1 MDSQGV
7 YLSRIFL
14 EFFLKPVY
22 VSPWLLKNFKFMVLR
37 LLVNR
42 FVSRENESIHFYSC
56 PKQNSPPGFY
66 HYHSG
71 EKEPTHFPQRTVFE
85 NLFSPAERGSIM
97 ELKRWPKLNLRGYW
111 SQVLINSIIFATF
124 TLLVPVL
131 LCRNS
136 DSSMLKCEGSLT

>member
-14 EFFLKPVY
+14 EVFLKPVCPTM
-22 VSPWLLKNFKFMVLR
+22 VAERFQIHGVKWLVTT
-37 LLVNR
+37 
-42 FVSRENESIHFYSC
+42 FVSWENESIHFYWC
-56 PKQNSPPGFY
+56 PKQNSPPGFC

-71 EKEPTHFPQRTVFE
+71 EKEPTHFSTKNGFE
-85 NLFSPAERGSIM
+85 NLFSPAERGRIM

-124 TLLVPVL
+124 ALLVPVL
-131 LCRNS
+131 LCHNS